1 MWNVNMWITV
11 IVFVCLSLV
20 NCREPVKY
28 VSIQNIE
35 SVFVHPPLETVEY
48 VKIEDCECLCL
59 FTIGKLET
67 MSTIWSAVSVS
78 VSQSL
83 VNCTGPVKY
92 ANIQNTV
99 SLSLRHW

>member
-67 MSTIWSAVSVS
+67 MLTMWSAVSVS

-83 VNCTGPVKY
+83 VNCMGPVK
-92 ANIQNTV
+92 
-99 SLSLRHW
+99 